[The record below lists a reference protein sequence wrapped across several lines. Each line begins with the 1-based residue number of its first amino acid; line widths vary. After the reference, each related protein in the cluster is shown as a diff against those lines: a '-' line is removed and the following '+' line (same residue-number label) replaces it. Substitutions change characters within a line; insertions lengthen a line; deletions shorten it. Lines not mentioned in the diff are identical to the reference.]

1 MGVNTVKNARIWG
14 IRCLLA
20 AAVLFGSWT
29 LAAGRKA
36 ELGLGSPASAVI
48 AELGHPDKISHA
60 SANQTWFFLNDEGVL
75 IPRIVINQGL
85 VVEIR
90 R

>member
-1 MGVNTVKNARIWG
+1 MKNMKNWGARWV
-14 IRCLLA
+14 LA
-20 AAVLFGSWT
+20 VVVVAGAWALGG
-29 LAAGRKA
+29 GRKA

-75 IPRIVINQGL
+75 IPRVVINQGL
-85 VVEIR
+85 VVEMR
-90 R
+90 K